1 MIGILTGDIINSRKI
16 APTEWLTLLKGEF
29 NAYGSQ
35 PHQWDIYRGDSFQ
48 LEVPALQALE
58 TAIHIKAIIKQF
70 KQLDVR
76 IAIGIGV
83 KSYTST
89 NIKESNGSAFINS
102 GECFEKLKKNTLA
115 LQTPW
120 ADVDEVINIMIKL
133 ATLTMDNWSPEYS
146 KIMKTKLEYP
156 NKTQKQLA
164 GLLQKTQS
172 TVSAGLK
179 RVGYDEIISL
189 NTYYQN
195 LIQTKC

>member
-83 KSYTST
+83 KTYTST